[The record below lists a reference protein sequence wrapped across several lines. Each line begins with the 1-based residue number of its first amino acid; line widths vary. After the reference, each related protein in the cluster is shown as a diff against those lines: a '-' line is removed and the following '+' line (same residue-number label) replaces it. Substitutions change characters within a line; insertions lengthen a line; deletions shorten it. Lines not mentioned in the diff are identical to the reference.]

1 MITSNKKAI
10 IKNTIP
16 ILFNI
21 DVWNNAIPSKDI
33 PARIRIV
40 IKDSNQIM
48 ELRDNPI
55 AGIDVKVEEN
65 LDKKQIIQIIAQL
78 MT

>member
-48 ELRDNPI
+48 ELRDNPM

-65 LDKKQIIQIIAQL
+65 LDKKHIIQIIAQL
-78 MT
+78 IT